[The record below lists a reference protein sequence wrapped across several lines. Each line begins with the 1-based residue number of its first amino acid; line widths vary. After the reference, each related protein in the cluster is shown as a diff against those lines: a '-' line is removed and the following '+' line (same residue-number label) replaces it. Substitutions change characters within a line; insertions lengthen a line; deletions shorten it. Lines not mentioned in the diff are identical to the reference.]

1 MVCVVT
7 RHQTGSSPP
16 TYVNYPPF
24 IYFFL
29 HTQLCLHGR
38 PRSITEKFHR
48 GKAPGFGG
56 AVYYCRFES
65 KSKKFFF
72 AGAFNVANVYY
83 NIFGVLSK
91 ECLIF
96 LECSNVSTVLTRICE
111 NAWRFQREKC
121 MLNINMSRCWSLFCC
136 KLFTQNV
143 HQMCAL
149 LLHFCTEY
157 NASHAIQTG
166 RFYSL
171 KFSPWNWNYWCRA
184 ILGLTPFFDLWNKN
198 LHQFS

>member
-1 MVCVVT
+1 MWQTMVCVVT

-48 GKAPGFGG
+48 GKAPGFGEQYII
-56 AVYYCRFES
+56 VDNPNQ
-65 KSKKFFF
+65 KKFFF

-121 MLNINMSRCWSLFCC
+121 MLNINMSRC
-136 KLFTQNV
+136 
-143 HQMCAL
+143 
-149 LLHFCTEY
+149 
-157 NASHAIQTG
+157 
-166 RFYSL
+166 
-171 KFSPWNWNYWCRA
+171 
-184 ILGLTPFFDLWNKN
+184 
-198 LHQFS
+198 